1 LESLNQAPQLGE
13 WVDEDTKGM
22 YLLDANRWKNVMYDP
37 STPAESQFRQGLNIG
52 LKPEYR
58 K

>member
-1 LESLNQAPQLGE
+1 MFTEEERAK
-13 WVDEDTKGM
+13 WRDRV
-22 YLLDANRWKNVMYDP
+22 ARWKNVMYDP
-37 STPAESQFRQGLNIG
+37 ATSAESQFRQDLNIG